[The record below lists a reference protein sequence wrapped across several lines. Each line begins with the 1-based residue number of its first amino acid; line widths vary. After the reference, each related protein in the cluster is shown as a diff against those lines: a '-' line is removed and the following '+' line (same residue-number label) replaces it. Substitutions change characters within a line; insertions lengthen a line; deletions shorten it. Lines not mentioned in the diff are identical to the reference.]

1 LVGGSCGLGTAI
13 AKRLAQDRA
22 AAALTYSASPARTDE
37 IVRAIEAAR
46 GSARDVSKQR
56 GEHVMP
62 PVPVT
67 LVEGVFS
74 TEQKHEIAAALIDVT
89 VLVPHIEVPDRRC
102 DRRDRLFAPRRKQE

>member
-1 LVGGSCGLGTAI
+1 
-13 AKRLAQDRA
+13 
-22 AAALTYSASPARTDE
+22 
-37 IVRAIEAAR
+37 
-46 GSARDVSKQR
+46 
-56 GEHVMP
+56 MP

-74 TEQKHEIAAALIDVT
+74 TEQKHEIAAERIDVT